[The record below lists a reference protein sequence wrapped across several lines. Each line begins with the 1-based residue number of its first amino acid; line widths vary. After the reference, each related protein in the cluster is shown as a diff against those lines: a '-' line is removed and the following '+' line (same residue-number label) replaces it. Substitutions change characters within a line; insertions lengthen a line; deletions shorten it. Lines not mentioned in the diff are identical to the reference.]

1 MNFWTRQGFQVF
13 PQPTVSQKN
22 IVKGQFLLNEAIDF
36 GHFKNPVLQENMEK
50 ILKKTKDTSFN
61 FA

>member
-22 IVKGQFLLNEAIDF
+22 IAKGQFLLNEAIDF

-50 ILKKTKDTSFN
+50 I
-61 FA
+61 